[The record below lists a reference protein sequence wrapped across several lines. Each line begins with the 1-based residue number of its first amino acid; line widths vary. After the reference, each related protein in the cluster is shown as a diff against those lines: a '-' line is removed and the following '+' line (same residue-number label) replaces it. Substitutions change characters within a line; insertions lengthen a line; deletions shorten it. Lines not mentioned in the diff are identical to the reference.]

1 MAQKLVTAP
10 ATEPVS
16 LEEAKLHLREDGD
29 DQDDLI
35 DLFIQAAREAVE
47 KHTGRRLIDQVWDVY
62 LDEFPDDDDAIEI
75 ALQPIIEVVD
85 VFYTDSAGVE
95 QTMDDGD
102 DYLLD
107 IVGSPARIKAVS
119 AWPSAKETMNAI
131 RARVRVGYLDQSV
144 SPAEA
149 NVPAAIKAAILL
161 TVGNLYA
168 NRETIVVGQS
178 ATELTWAAK
187 FLLRPFVVH
196 RRFA

>member
-1 MAQKLVTAP
+1 MGQLLVTAP
-10 ATEPVS
+10 SSEPVS
-16 LEEAKLHLREDGD
+16 LEEAKLHLREDGS

-35 DLFIQAAREAVE
+35 GIFIQAAREAVE
-47 KHTGRRLIDQVWDVY
+47 RHTGRALIDQVWDVY
-62 LDEFPDDDDAIEI
+62 LDEFPDDDKPVEI
-75 ALQPIIEVVD
+75 ALAPVIEVVG

-95 QTMDDGD
+95 QPMDEGD
-102 DYLLD
+102 DYTAD
-107 IVGSPARIKAVS
+107 VVSVPSRIRAVS
-119 AWPSAKETMNAI
+119 AWPSAKETQNAV
-131 RARVRVGYLDQSV
+131 RVRLRAGYLDQAV

-149 NVPAAIKAAILL
+149 NVPAALKAAILL

-196 RRFA
+196 KRFA